1 MALFNEEV
9 REKFHKL
16 VVKEEQNSDWEPV
29 ISIGTAAQMVK
40 LSPSAL
46 RKYEKEGLLIFH
58 RTDTGRRL
66 LSLADLKRI
75 RMIQKMI
82 KGVGLNME
90 GIRRLLALLPC
101 WEIKPCEDARDL
113 PDGNKCA
120 AHTNTAKPCWMLE
133 NTFCAKADKD
143 CRECNVYRYGA
154 YATDVMKEL
163 LLN

>member
-1 MALFNEEV
+1 MAIFNAEV

-16 VVKEEQNSDWEPV
+16 VVQEEQDSDWEPV

-58 RTDTGRRL
+58 RTNTGRRL

-82 KGVGLNME
+82 KDVGLNME

-101 WEIKPCEDARDL
+101 WDIKPCVDGSTCKEEEGCVAR
-113 PDGNKCA
+113 K
-120 AHTNTAKPCWMLE
+120 HSSMPCWTLE
-133 NTFCAKADKD
+133 STGCSLSSRD
-143 CRECNVYRYGA
+143 CRDCEVYRYGA
-154 YATDVMKEL
+154 YATDVLKDL
-163 LLN
+163 LTH

>member
-1 MALFNEEV
+1 MAPFNDDIK
-9 REKFHKL
+9 EKFIRL
-16 VVKEEQNSDWEPV
+16 VVKEEHDSDWEPV
-29 ISIGTAAQMVK
+29 ISIGTAAQMVG

-58 RTDTGRRL
+58 RTKTGRRL

-75 RMIQKMI
+75 RMIRKMI
-82 KGVGLNME
+82 QGVGLNME

-101 WEIKPCEDARDL
+101 WDIKPCPDESSKNIVGGCVART
-113 PDGNKCA
+113 
-120 AHTNTAKPCWMLE
+120 HTSKPCWTMDD
-133 NTFCAKADKD
+133 TDCAKAGFD

-154 YATDVMKEL
+154 YATDLMKDL

>member
-1 MALFNEEV
+1 MELFSEEV

-16 VVKEEQNSDWEPV
+16 VVKEEDSSDWEPV
-29 ISIGTAAQMVK
+29 ISIGTAAQMVN

-46 RKYEKEGLLIFH
+46 RKYEKEGLLIFY
-58 RTDTGRRL
+58 RTETGRRL

-101 WEIKPCEDARDL
+101 WEIKPCEETRGSNGKIGCIAQT
-113 PDGNKCA
+113 
-120 AHTNTAKPCWMLE
+120 HISKPCWTLE
-133 NTFCAKADKD
+133 NTACAQADKD
-143 CRECNVYRYGA
+143 CRECNVYRFGA

-163 LLN
+163 LHN